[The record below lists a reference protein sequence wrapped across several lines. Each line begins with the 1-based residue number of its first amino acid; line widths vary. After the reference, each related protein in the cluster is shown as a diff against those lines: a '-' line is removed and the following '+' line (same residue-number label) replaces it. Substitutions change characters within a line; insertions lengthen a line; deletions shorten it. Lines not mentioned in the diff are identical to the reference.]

1 MQQIMKHNMKYSL
14 FSKNV
19 ATILLTICALAGV
32 VGCTEEEEELSAE
45 YGYVQFKLYKN
56 DTAPKRLSATR
67 DASFGEQPLEYLS
80 DVRKI
85 EVRMRRNN
93 FIIEQTL
100 VLHSYNDE
108 NAAYGMRSDKLKLL
122 AGTYE
127 LVGYTLYDKLDR
139 GVRSFNYAAPLHIDI
154 IPDGLVYCNLST
166 EVSPRGK
173 AAFRL
178 VKPASFTAPFTRA
191 AEGGAYPFGN
201 IKAVS
206 FVLRNETLSEEV
218 KVEAVTVSL
227 EEGFHDGHTI
237 DTLYAVGPDGTR
249 YNAQTT
255 SFAVDTVVWLKAG
268 EYRVIGYTTYSDKKA
283 RNVLEHVDD
292 VRDAVPFV
300 VRDNE
305 LTDSVPI
312 TIQLSET
319 AEHIKDYFALREIWL
334 ALDGPHWSYYG
345 EAEAPGCNWDFNK
358 DLDLWGQQPGV
369 TLDADGRVEALSLA
383 GMGARGFVPD
393 AIGQLTKL
401 AVLSLGTHDE
411 LLGGHLFDD
420 VDADMTEEQKQA
432 FRMDYHDKFLARD
445 VREGLSDILRE
456 GVNRDGVQPAILP
469 SSRISLKDVQ
479 FGKQTNGIKGISKA
493 IMRLTNLQQIYIA
506 NSPITTDS
514 FFVDVE
520 DPARYSDYD
529 EWSWE
534 KMATLTDVEIYN
546 CPKLTSLP
554 MEMFGEHGL
563 PELQSLNIACNS
575 GISADTL
582 RQNWTDICNGNSGDR
597 LQILYMGFNNLEEFP
612 ESSDL
617 KKMVKLGMLDC
628 TNNQIHT
635 LHPFGK
641 NINLTKVYLDNN
653 KIAAIPGELDKDGY
667 RYFFG
672 YFDVELFSCTYNLL
686 TEVPDIFNAKSI
698 NVMGSVDFSY
708 NQISGFENGDSHHG
722 INASSVSLSYNR
734 LDTMPAVL
742 FKTGSPMT
750 TLILSGNGMRSIPK
764 GSMTGPYSHFLQT
777 LDLSY
782 NKLTDLPDI
791 DGDNPTDFHSKNIP
805 YLYGIDLS
813 YNSFAK
819 FPYEPLEGAYLSTFG
834 IRHQRDEQ
842 GNRTLKEWPTGI
854 YRCPSLGAFYIGSND
869 LRKIEDT
876 LSPYIRY
883 FEIKDNPNISIDV
896 SGICDYIMLGYNLL
910 IYDKTQDIRGCDYLF
925 E

>member
-1 MQQIMKHNMKYSL
+1 MNRCMRYSL
-14 FSKNV
+14 FSKHVV
-19 ATILLTICALAGV
+19 AFFVAVCTLATV
-32 VGCTEEEEELSAE
+32 IGCTDSVEELEVE

-56 DTAPKRLSATR
+56 GTSSQSVVARGATTDSELFLDYLA
-67 DASFGEQPLEYLS
+67 DACKVKVIMQ
-80 DVRKI
+80 
-85 EVRMRRNN
+85 RNGSS
-93 FIIEQTL
+93 IEQTL
-100 VLHSYNDE
+100 VLHSYSSD
-108 NAAYGMRSDKLKLL
+108 NAAYGLRSDKLQLL
-122 AGTYE
+122 AGEYNVT
-127 LVGYTLYDKLDR
+127 GYVLYDNLDNEM
-139 GVRSFNYAAPLHIDI
+139 GAINNVNPSFTV
-154 IPDGLVYCNLST
+154 IPDGLVYCELAVDVT
-166 EVSPRGK
+166 PRGK
-173 AAFRL
+173 ASFHL
-178 VKPASFTAPFTRA
+178 VKPNSFTSPQTRSG
-191 AEGGAYPFGN
+191 EIGTYPFSS

-206 FVLRNETLSEEV
+206 FTVFNETLNEETKIENV
-218 KVEAVTVSL
+218 PVSL
-227 EEGFHDGHTI
+227 QEDFHDYSI
-237 DTLYAVGPDGTR
+237 DGSE

-255 SFAVDTVVWLKAG
+255 SFTVDTVVWLKGG
-268 EYRVIGYTTYSDKKA
+268 EYRVTGYTTYSDKKA
-283 RNVLEHVDD
+283 RKMLEHVSD
-292 VRDAVPFV
+292 VKDASTFV
-300 VRDNE
+300 IRDNV

-312 TIQLSET
+312 TIKLSKT

-358 DLDLWGQQPGV
+358 DIDMWGQQPGV
-369 TLDADGRVEALSLA
+369 TLDGDGRVEALSLA

-393 AIGQLTKL
+393 VIGQLTKL

-411 LLGGHLFDD
+411 LLGGFEPETSIE
-420 VDADMTEEQKQA
+420 AR
-432 FRMDYHDKFLARD
+432 RMSYHDKFLKRD

-456 GVNRDGVQPAILP
+456 GVNRDGVQPAIRP

-479 FGKQTNGIKGISKA
+479 FGKQTNGIKGISRA
-493 IMRLTNLQQIYIA
+493 MMRLTELQQVYIA

-514 FFVDVE
+514 FFVDIKPE
-520 DPARYSDYD
+520 SPFYAEKD
-529 EWSWE
+529 ELDW
-534 KMATLTDVEIYN
+534 KNLTALTDVEIYN
-546 CPKLTSLP
+546 CPNLTSLP
-554 MEMFGEHGL
+554 MEMFGKDGL

-582 RQNWTDICNGNSGDR
+582 RQNWTDICNGSSGDR

-612 ESSDL
+612 ESADL

-628 TNNQIHT
+628 TNNRIHT

-653 KIAAIPGELDKDGY
+653 KIEKIPGELDKDGNK
-667 RYFFG
+667 YFFG
-672 YFDVELFSCTYNLL
+672 YFDVELFSCTYNQL

-708 NQISGFENGDSHHG
+708 NKIKGFENGDHHHG
-722 INASSVSLSYNR
+722 INASSVSLSYNQ

-750 TLILSGNGMRSIPK
+750 TLILSGNGMKSIPK

-813 YNSFAK
+813 YNSFSK
-819 FPYEPLEGAYLSTFG
+819 FPYEPLEGAYLTTFG

-876 LSPYIRY
+876 ISPYIRY
-883 FEIKDNPNISIDV
+883 FEIKDNPNISIDL
-896 SGICDYIMLGYNLL
+896 SDICDYIRLGYNLL

>member
-1 MQQIMKHNMKYSL
+1 MNRYINYSL
-14 FSKNV
+14 FSKNI
-19 ATILLTICALAGV
+19 AAFLLVICALVPLA
-32 VGCTEEEEELSAE
+32 GCTDEAEELGAE

-56 DTAPKRLSATR
+56 DTAPKQLVATR
-67 DASFGEQPLEYLS
+67 NGNKVLDYLS

-85 EVRMRRNN
+85 EVRMQRNASV
-93 FIIEQTL
+93 IKQTL

-108 NAAYGMRSDKLKLL
+108 TSAYGMRSDKLKLL
-122 AGTYE
+122 TGEYK
-127 LVGYTLYDKLDR
+127 LSGYTLYDKLDQ
-139 GVRSFNYAAPLHIDI
+139 VARSFDYDEPLEINV
-154 IPDGLVYCNLST
+154 IPNGLVYCNLST

-173 AAFRL
+173 ATFRL
-178 VKPASFTAPFTRA
+178 VKSGNMMSPMTRSGEELDDA
-191 AEGGAYPFGN
+191 DDKLFGN

-206 FVLRNETLSEEV
+206 FTLYNETLNEEE
-218 KVEAVTVSL
+218 KIENVTVTL
-227 EEGFHDGHTI
+227 EEGFHDYGI
-237 DTLYAVGPDGTR
+237 DTLAVDADGKIF
-249 YNAQTT
+249 NAQTV
-255 SFAVDTVVWLKAG
+255 SFTVDTVVWLKAG
-268 EYRVIGYTTYSDKKA
+268 KYTVTSYTTFSDKKGKNPLHHIGEVKGA
-283 RNVLEHVDD
+283 SSFE
-292 VRDAVPFV
+292 

-312 TIQLSET
+312 AIQLTEA

-334 ALDGPHWSYYG
+334 ALDGPNWSYYG

-358 DLDLWGQQPGV
+358 DLDMWGQQPGV
-369 TLDADGRVEALSLA
+369 TLDGDGRVEALSVA
-383 GMGARGFVPD
+383 GMGARGYVPD

-411 LLGGHLFDD
+411 LLGGFDP
-420 VDADMTEEQKQA
+420 DASIEKR
-432 FRMDYHDKFLARD
+432 RMSYHDKFLKRD

-456 GVNRDGVQPAILP
+456 GVNRDGVQPAIQP
-469 SSRISLKDVQ
+469 SSRINLKDVP
-479 FGKQTNGIKGISKA
+479 FGKQTNGIKGVSEA
-493 IMRLTNLQQIYIA
+493 IKRLTELQQLYIA
-506 NSPITTDS
+506 NSPIKTDS
-514 FFVDVE
+514 FFVKVE
-520 DPARYSDYD
+520 DSERYADYAD
-529 EWSWE
+529 WSWE
-534 KMATLTDVEIYN
+534 NLTALTDVEIYN
-546 CPKLTSLP
+546 CPNLTSLP
-554 MEMFGEHGL
+554 MEMFGKEGL

-597 LQILYMGFNNLEEFP
+597 LQILYMGFNKLEEFP
-612 ESSDL
+612 ESDDL
-617 KKMVKLGMLDC
+617 KKMEKLGMLDC

-653 KIAAIPGELDKDGY
+653 KIEKIPGELDKDGY
-667 RYFFG
+667 NYFFG
-672 YFDVELFSCTYNLL
+672 YFDVELFSCTYNQL
-686 TEVPDIFNAKSI
+686 TEVPDIFNAKSK

-708 NQISGFENGDSHHG
+708 NKISGFENGDNHHG
-722 INASSVSLSYNR
+722 INASSVSLSYNQ

-750 TLILSGNGMRSIPK
+750 TLILSGNGMKSIPK

-791 DGDNPTDFHSKNIP
+791 DGDNPADFHSKNIP

-813 YNSFAK
+813 YNCFAK

-876 LSPYIRY
+876 ISPYIRY
-883 FEIKDNPNISIDV
+883 FEIKDNPNISIDL
-896 SGICDYIMLGYNLL
+896 SDICDYIRLGYNLL

-925 E
+925 D

>member
-1 MQQIMKHNMKYSL
+1 MDNNMNYSS
-14 FSKNV
+14 FCKKV
-19 ATILLTICALAGV
+19 AVILSTICVLAGFTC
-32 VGCTEEEEELSAE
+32 CTEQEDGLDIE

-56 DTAPKRLSATR
+56 DTAPQQLSASRST
-67 DASFGEQPLEYLS
+67 SPVLKYLS
-80 DVRKI
+80 DVRKV
-85 EVRMRRNN
+85 EVRMQRNGST
-93 FIIEQTL
+93 IEQTL
-100 VLHSYNDE
+100 VLHSYNDD

-122 AGTYE
+122 VGEYE
-127 LVGYTLYDKLDR
+127 LIGYTLYNKLDED
-139 GVRSFNYAAPLHIDI
+139 VRSFDYDIPLKFDI
-154 IPDGLVYCNLST
+154 IPNGLVYCNLST
-166 EVSPRGK
+166 EVVPRGR

-178 VKPASFTAPFTRA
+178 VKSANFMKPMTRSA
-191 AEGGAYPFGN
+191 DDIDDADDKLFGN
-201 IKAVS
+201 IKAIS
-206 FVLRNETLSEEV
+206 FTLYNETLNEKERIENV
-218 KVEAVTVSL
+218 PVTF
-227 EEGFHDGHTI
+227 EEGFHDYGI
-237 DTLYAVGPDGTR
+237 DTLAVDTDGKMF
-249 YNAQTT
+249 NAQTT
-255 SFAVDTVVWLKAG
+255 SFTVDTVVWLKAG
-268 EYRVIGYTTYSDKKA
+268 TYTVTGYTTFSDKKA
-283 RNVLEHVDD
+283 KNPLHHIGEVKGASSFE
-292 VRDAVPFV
+292 

-312 TIQLSET
+312 AIQLSKA
-319 AEHIKDYFALREIWL
+319 AEYIKDYIALRNIWE
-334 ALDGPHWSYYG
+334 ALGGPHWSYHG

-369 TLDADGRVEALSLA
+369 TIDGNGRVEALSLA
-383 GMGARGFVPD
+383 GMGARGYVPD
-393 AIGQLTKL
+393 DIGQLTKL

-411 LLGGHLFDD
+411 LLGGFDP
-420 VDADMTEEQKQA
+420 DASIEER
-432 FRMDYHDKFLARD
+432 RMSYHDKFLKRD

-456 GVNRDGVQPAILP
+456 GVNRDGVQPAIQP
-469 SSRISLKDVQ
+469 NGRISLKDVQ
-479 FGKQTNGIKGISKA
+479 FGKQTNGIKGISRA
-493 IMRLTNLQQIYIA
+493 IMRLTELQQLYVA
-506 NSPITTDS
+506 NSPITTDN
-514 FFVDVE
+514 FFVDIKPE
-520 DPARYSDYD
+520 SPFYEEKD
-529 EWSWE
+529 ELSWE
-534 KMATLTDVEIYN
+534 NLTSLTDVEIYN
-546 CPKLTSLP
+546 CPNLTSLP
-554 MEMFGEHGL
+554 MEMFGKDGL

-582 RQNWTDICNGNSGDR
+582 RQNWSDICNGNSGDR

-612 ESSDL
+612 ESADL
-617 KKMVKLGMLDC
+617 RKMVKLGMLDC

-653 KIAAIPGELDKDGY
+653 KIKKIPGELDKDGY
-667 RYFFG
+667 NYFLG
-672 YFDVELFSCTYNLL
+672 YFDVELFSCTYNEL

-708 NQISGFENGDSHHG
+708 NKIKGFENGDNHHG
-722 INASSVSLSYNR
+722 INASSVSLSYNQ

-750 TLILSGNGMRSIPK
+750 TLILSGNGMKSIPK

-813 YNSFAK
+813 YNCFPK

-842 GNRTLKEWPTGI
+842 GNRILKEWPTGI

-876 LSPYIRY
+876 ISPYIRY
-883 FEIKDNPNISIDV
+883 FEIKDNPNISIDL

-910 IYDKTQDIRGCDYLF
+910 IYDKTQDIRGCDYLLD
-925 E
+925 